1 MTAGGPDERPPED
14 PDELRQGRDRVP
26 FWARLPRRFR
36 VGAVVLVVAV
46 AAAAIAVEVGRSRPP
61 GGSAGPALP
70 MPGTTRTATPGA
82 APATFAVGALCPPVT
97 DHATTLLLS
106 FTLVNLTAAP
116 ATVVRIEPFLPLQ
129 GLDTVSINIAGG
141 GCDEHRAAPAGL
153 DVRPGQSL
161 RVTFRLLLRPTCP
174 QPLPVQARV
183 DVRTSAQDVVTEIVP
198 VYADLGSI
206 AFDSCASAGG

>member
-1 MTAGGPDERPPED
+1 MIPGGPDERPPED
-14 PDELRQGRDRVP
+14 PDEISQGRDRVP
-26 FWARLPRRFR
+26 FWGRLPRRLR
-36 VGAVVLVVAV
+36 LGAVVAVVAV
-46 AAAAIAVEVGRSRPP
+46 VASAIAVEVGRSRPP
-61 GGSAGPALP
+61 GGSARRT
-70 MPGTTRTATPGA
+70 PGTTTTATPGA
-82 APATFAVGALCPPVT
+82 APATFAVGTLCPPVT

-116 ATVVRIEPFLPLQ
+116 VTVVRIEPHLPLQ

-161 RVTFRLLLRPTCP
+161 RVTFRLLLRQTCP

-198 VYADLGSI
+198 VYADLGGI
-206 AFDSCASAGG
+206 AFDTCPSAGG

>member
-14 PDELRQGRDRVP
+14 PDEISQGRDRVP
-26 FWARLPRRFR
+26 FWGRLPHRLRL
-36 VGAVVLVVAV
+36 GAVVLAVAV

-61 GGSAGPALP
+61 GGSAGRS
-70 MPGTTRTATPGA
+70 PGSTRTATPGA

-116 ATVVRIEPFLPLQ
+116 VTVVRIEPYLPLQ

-141 GCDEHRAAPAGL
+141 GCDEHHAAPAGL
-153 DVRPGQSL
+153 EVPPGQSL

-206 AFDSCASAGG
+206 AFNTCPSAGG